1 MRKVLFVFACLFAFG
16 LCPAQA
22 DGGKVYKYTYELG
35 ENGHHFCDVE
45 DIYLPDED
53 VRVVEFLLGW
63 RESTGCMLSM
73 RITDF
78 FKSNRRSPAAV
89 LGKQADVKG
98 NEDGIWSLN
107 GSLTLSNGEVWS
119 VRPFLLNN
127 AWKEDSEGIP
137 GMGITDFA
145 LVFGRVS
152 SSSKTALGGMSKVQ
166 RNAYV
171 ADRLSKYDIS
181 NFTVGGYTFSLESI
195 HTAPTMRAVLRTL
208 RSKTGADA
216 WFDYSAAPQ
225 ARQPVAPQRTPQ
237 VQQPQVQ
244 QPSAQITRFD
254 MEHNVKKQGR
264 TGANIVFSCS
274 LRNLAG
280 RTLQASAFFYRED
293 GSVLMD
299 ANRNFYTISTGQVSV
314 NTNLAPTYAASRF
327 TDVRMFIPYGE
338 LHLPAGRHS
347 LKVKMSIF
355 DIATGQEL
363 AQSDFVHFY
372 WEK

>member
-89 LGKQADVKG
+89 LGKQADAKG

-145 LVFGRVS
+145 LVFGR
-152 SSSKTALGGMSKVQ
+152 
-166 RNAYV
+166 Y
-171 ADRLSKYDIS
+171 
-181 NFTVGGYTFSLESI
+181 
-195 HTAPTMRAVLRTL
+195 
-208 RSKTGADA
+208 
-216 WFDYSAAPQ
+216 
-225 ARQPVAPQRTPQ
+225 
-237 VQQPQVQ
+237 
-244 QPSAQITRFD
+244 
-254 MEHNVKKQGR
+254 
-264 TGANIVFSCS
+264 
-274 LRNLAG
+274 
-280 RTLQASAFFYRED
+280 
-293 GSVLMD
+293 
-299 ANRNFYTISTGQVSV
+299 
-314 NTNLAPTYAASRF
+314 
-327 TDVRMFIPYGE
+327 
-338 LHLPAGRHS
+338 LPAPKP
-347 LKVKMSIF
+347 LW
-355 DIATGQEL
+355 A
-363 AQSDFVHFY
+363 A
-372 WEK
+372 

>member
-1 MRKVLFVFACLFAFG
+1 MKKVLFVFACLFAFG
-16 LCPAQA
+16 FCPARA
-22 DGGKVYKYTYELG
+22 DEGKVYKYTYELSESG
-35 ENGHHFCDVE
+35 RHLCDVE
-45 DIYLPDED
+45 DLSLSSPG
-53 VRVVEFLLGW
+53 VRVVGFLVGW
-63 RESTGCMLSM
+63 TEQVGCILSM
-73 RITDF
+73 RITDIF
-78 FKSNRRSPAAV
+78 PSGQRSPVAV
-89 LGKQADVKG
+89 LGKRADAGG
-98 NEDGIWSLN
+98 NENGVWHLDGTLR
-107 GSLTLSNGEVWS
+107 LSNGEVWT
-119 VRPFLLNN
+119 VRPFFLQSSI
-127 AWKEDSEGIP
+127 KEEFKEEP
-137 GMGITDFA
+137 EMGVVDFS
-145 LVFGRVS
+145 LDFNRVA
-152 SSSKTALGGMSKVQ
+152 SSSKTALDGMSKAQ
-166 RNAYV
+166 RHAYV
-171 ADRLSKYDIS
+171 ADCLGKYDIS
-181 NFTVGGYTFSLESI
+181 NFTLGGYTISFESI

-208 RSKTGADA
+208 RSKSGADA
-216 WFDYSAAPQ
+216 WFDCLVAPP

-299 ANRNFYTISTGQVSV
+299 ANRNFYTVSTGQVSV
-314 NTNLAPTYAASRF
+314 NTNLTPTYAASRF

-347 LKVKMSIF
+347 LKVKMSLF
-355 DIATGQEL
+355 DMATGQEL